1 MYPSN
6 AGQDRRATFLSV
18 LFGLVGA
25 ATALAILF
33 ALCGGL
39 TAYVLAVV
47 GGTATLGY
55 IHYFLWGRSFN
66 REVAGEREE
75 LGELEQLNENR
86 NEDEYG
92 YRE

>member
-1 MYPSN
+1 MYPSD
-6 AGQDRRATFLSV
+6 AGQNRRATFLSV

-25 ATALAILF
+25 ATAVAILF

-47 GGTATLGY
+47 AGTATLGY
-55 IHYFLWGRSFN
+55 VHYFLWGRSLN

-75 LGELEQLNENR
+75 LGELEHFNENLHGD
-86 NEDEYG
+86 EDG